1 MMGKKSRKRSKSRH
15 ESSEGALRIA
25 DETIKYLKS
34 HPNDYN
40 NLIMNARRWKES
52 GVSASTEPDHEF
64 LIKTAK
70 AHAHENG
77 KHFMKA
83 LELFGKQ

>member
-1 MMGKKSRKRSKSRH
+1 MGKKSRKRSKSKH

-40 NLIMNARRWKES
+40 NLIMNARRRRES
-52 GVSASTEPDHEF
+52 RVSASTEFDYESM
-64 LIKTAK
+64 IKYAR
-70 AHAHENG
+70 AHAHENA